1 MKFYVMNDNTHSHQK
16 YGYKMFV
23 LDKEKNR
30 INKIKCCTF
39 SDLKFREREHLQEWL
54 ENTPTVFGEDDE
66 LLFIQK
72 EFDGFDDTRERLD
85 LLAIDKQG
93 DLVIIENKLD
103 DSGRDVTWQVLKYAS
118 YCSSLSKQ
126 QIKDIYQSYLDK
138 KGVSE
143 NAESNISDF
152 LDAED
157 FKEIQLNKIQRIILV
172 SGNYRKEVTSTVLWL
187 LQKYNIKIQCFK
199 ATPFFFGEQIF
210 LNIEQIIP
218 VHEVEEY
225 TIKMAEKA
233 QEEQSTQEEQVIR
246 HKIRI
251 EFWKLLLPKLNTRT
265 NLFANVSPSKDNWI
279 TAGSGVSGVGF
290 VFSIAKNYARTE
302 VYMSRG
308 NTEEN
313 KFVFDKLFLRKD
325 EIEKQ
330 TGTLEWERLENKKA
344 CRIKQELQNVSLYEK
359 DDWDKM
365 VDFLITSMV
374 KMEIAFKKP
383 LQTINR
389 ELKAEIK

>member
-1 MKFYVMNDNTHSHQK
+1 
-16 YGYKMFV
+16 MFV
-23 LDKEKNR
+23 IDKEKNR

-54 ENTPTVFGEDDE
+54 ENTPTAFGEDDE

-93 DLVIIENKLD
+93 DLVVIENKLD

-118 YCSSLSKQ
+118 YCSNLSKQ

-138 KGVSE
+138 KGVPE

-157 FKEIQLNKIQRIILV
+157 FKEIQLNKTQRIILV

-187 LQKYNIKIQCFK
+187 LQKYNLKIQCFK
-199 ATPFFFGEQIF
+199 ATPYSFGEQIF

-233 QEEQSTQEEQVIR
+233 QEEQSTQEEQVMR
-246 HKIRI
+246 YKLRI
-251 EFWKLLLPKLNTRT
+251 EFWKLLLPKVNAKTT
-265 NLFANVSPSKDNWI
+265 LFANVSPSKDNWI
-279 TAGSGVSGVGF
+279 SAGSGVGGVGF
-290 VFSIAKNYARTE
+290 VFSIARNYARTE

-313 KFVFDKLFLRKD
+313 KFVFDKLLQQRV

-330 TGTLEWERLENKKA
+330 TGSLEWDRLENKKS
-344 CRIKQELQNVSLYEK
+344 CRIKHELRNVSLYEK
-359 DDWDKM
+359 EDWDKM
-365 VDFLITSMV
+365 IDFLVTSMV
-374 KMEIAFKKP
+374 KMEMAFKKP
-383 LQTINR
+383 LQVINK
-389 ELKAEIK
+389 ELKSESKE

>member
-1 MKFYVMNDNTHSHQK
+1 
-16 YGYKMFV
+16 MFV
-23 LDKEKNR
+23 LDKDKNR
-30 INKIKCCTF
+30 IKKIKSCTF
-39 SDLKFREREHLQEWL
+39 SELKFREREHLQEWL
-54 ENTPTVFGEDDE
+54 ENTPEAFGEE

-103 DSGRDVTWQVLKYAS
+103 DTGKDVTWQVLKYAS

-126 QIKDIYQSYLDK
+126 QIREIYQSYLDR
-138 KGVSE
+138 KGGNES
-143 NAESNISDF
+143 AESSISDF

-157 FKEIQLNKIQRIILV
+157 FREIQLNKAQRIILV

-187 LQKYNIKIQCFK
+187 LQKYNLKIQCFK
-199 ATPFFFGEQIF
+199 ATPFSFGDQIL

-233 QEEQSTQEEQVIR
+233 QEEQSTQEKLTAMQ
-246 HKIRI
+246 KIRT
-251 EFWKLLLPKLNTRT
+251 EFWKELLPKFNSKT
-265 NLFANVSPSKDNWI
+265 NLFANVNPNKENWI
-279 TAGSGVSGVGF
+279 GAGSSVSGVGLNF
-290 VFSIAKNYARTE
+290 VISKNYARAE
-302 VYMSRG
+302 VYISRG
-308 NTEEN
+308 STEEN
-313 KFVFDKLFLRKD
+313 KFIFDQLYLQKD

-330 TGTLEWERLENKKA
+330 TGALEWERLDDKKA
-344 CRIKQELQNVSLYEK
+344 SRIKQELKNVSLYEK
-359 DDWDKM
+359 DDWNKM
-365 VDFLITSMV
+365 MDFMMESML

-383 LQTINR
+383 LQKINS
-389 ELKAEIK
+389 ELKSQFKE

>member
-1 MKFYVMNDNTHSHQK
+1 M
-16 YGYKMFV
+16 
-23 LDKEKNR
+23 
-30 INKIKCCTF
+30 
-39 SDLKFREREHLQEWL
+39 KFREREHLQEWL
-54 ENTPTVFGEDDE
+54 ENSPTAFGDDDE

-157 FKEIQLNKIQRIILV
+157 FKEIQLNKTQRIILV

-187 LQKYNIKIQCFK
+187 LQKYNLKIQCFK
-199 ATPFFFGEQIF
+199 ATPYSFGEQIF

-225 TIKMAEKA
+225 TIRMAEKA

-246 HKIRI
+246 YKLRI
-251 EFWKLLLPKLNTRT
+251 EFWKLLLPKVNAKIT
-265 NLFANVSPSKDNWI
+265 LFANVSPSKDNWI
-279 TAGSGVSGVGF
+279 SAGSGVRGVGF
-290 VFSIAKNYARTE
+290 VFSIARNYARTE
-302 VYMSRG
+302 VYMSRS

-313 KFVFDKLFLRKD
+313 KFVFDKLLQQKD

-330 TGTLEWERLENKKA
+330 TGTLEWDRLENKIA
-344 CRIKQELQNVSLYEK
+344 CRIKHELRNVSLYEK
-359 DDWDKM
+359 EDWDKM
-365 VDFLITSMV
+365 IDFLVTSMV
-374 KMEIAFKKP
+374 KMEMAFKKP
-383 LQTINR
+383 LQVISK
-389 ELKAEIK
+389 ELKSEFKE

>member
-1 MKFYVMNDNTHSHQK
+1 
-16 YGYKMFV
+16 MFV
-23 LDKEKNR
+23 IDKEKNR

-54 ENTPTVFGEDDE
+54 ENTPTAFGEDDE

-93 DLVIIENKLD
+93 DLVVIENKLD

-138 KGVSE
+138 KGVPE

-157 FKEIQLNKIQRIILV
+157 FKEIQLNKTQRIILV

-187 LQKYNIKIQCFK
+187 LQKYNLKIQCFK
-199 ATPFFFGEQIF
+199 ATPYSFGEQIF

-233 QEEQSTQEEQVIR
+233 QEEQSTQEEQVMR
-246 HKIRI
+246 YKLRI
-251 EFWKLLLPKLNTRT
+251 EFWKLLLPKVNAKTT
-265 NLFANVSPSKDNWI
+265 LFANVSPSKDNWI
-279 TAGSGVSGVGF
+279 SAGSGVRGVGF
-290 VFSIAKNYARTE
+290 VFSIARNYARTE
-302 VYMSRG
+302 VYMSRS

-313 KFVFDKLFLRKD
+313 KFVFDKLLKQKD
-325 EIEKQ
+325 EIEKH
-330 TGTLEWERLENKKA
+330 TGALEWDRLENKIA
-344 CRIKQELQNVSLYEK
+344 CRIKHELRNVSLYEK
-359 DDWDKM
+359 EDWDKM
-365 VDFLITSMV
+365 IDFLVTSMI
-374 KMEIAFKKP
+374 KMEMAFKNP
-383 LQTINR
+383 LQVINK
-389 ELKAEIK
+389 ELKSESKE

>member
-1 MKFYVMNDNTHSHQK
+1 MSLIKK
-16 YGYKMFV
+16 
-23 LDKEKNR
+23 R
-30 INKIKCCTF
+30 INIIKCCTF

-54 ENTPTVFGEDDE
+54 ENTPTAFGEDDE

-72 EFDGFDDTRERLD
+72 EFDRFDDTRERLD

-126 QIKDIYQSYLDK
+126 QIKEIYQSYLDK
-138 KGVSE
+138 KGISE

-157 FKEIQLNKIQRIILV
+157 FEEIQLNKTQRIILV

-187 LQKYNIKIQCFK
+187 LQKYNLKIQCFK
-199 ATPFFFGEQIF
+199 ATPFSFCEQVF

-225 TIKMAEKA
+225 IIKMAEKA
-233 QEEQSTQEEQVIR
+233 QEEQSTQEEQVSRYRIR
-246 HKIRI
+246 N
-251 EFWKLLLPKLNTRT
+251 EFWRFLLPKLNSKTT
-265 NLFANVSPSKDNWI
+265 LFANVSPSKEYWI
-279 TAGSGVSGVGF
+279 IAGSGVSGVGF
-290 VFSIAKNYARTE
+290 VFYIGKNYARTE

-313 KFVFDKLFLRKD
+313 KFIFDKLLLQKD

-330 TGTLEWERLENKKA
+330 TGVLEWERLDNKKA
-344 CRIKQELQNVSLYEK
+344 CRIKQELRNVSLYEK
-359 DDWDKM
+359 DDWVKM
-365 VDFLITSMV
+365 SDFLISSML
-374 KMEIAFKKP
+374 KIETAFKKS
-383 LQTINR
+383 LQAINR
-389 ELKAEIK
+389 ELKIEFKE

>member
-1 MKFYVMNDNTHSHQK
+1 M
-16 YGYKMFV
+16 
-23 LDKEKNR
+23 
-30 INKIKCCTF
+30 
-39 SDLKFREREHLQEWL
+39 KFREREHLQEWL
-54 ENTPTVFGEDDE
+54 ENSPTAFGDDDE

-118 YCSSLSKQ
+118 YCSNLSKQ

-157 FKEIQLNKIQRIILV
+157 FKEIQLNKTQRIILV

-187 LQKYNIKIQCFK
+187 LQKYNLKIQCFK
-199 ATPFFFGEQIF
+199 ATPYSFGEQIF

-225 TIKMAEKA
+225 TIRMAEKA

-246 HKIRI
+246 YKLRI
-251 EFWKLLLPKLNTRT
+251 EFWKLLLPKVNAKIT
-265 NLFANVSPSKDNWI
+265 LFANVSPSKDNWI
-279 TAGSGVSGVGF
+279 SAGSGVRGVGF
-290 VFSIAKNYARTE
+290 VFSIARNYARTE
-302 VYMSRG
+302 VYMSRS

-313 KFVFDKLFLRKD
+313 KFVFDKLLQQKD

-330 TGTLEWERLENKKA
+330 ICSKK
-344 CRIKQELQNVSLYEK
+344 IILL
-359 DDWDKM
+359 
-365 VDFLITSMV
+365 
-374 KMEIAFKKP
+374 
-383 LQTINR
+383 
-389 ELKAEIK
+389 

>member
-1 MKFYVMNDNTHSHQK
+1 M
-16 YGYKMFV
+16 
-23 LDKEKNR
+23 
-30 INKIKCCTF
+30 NKIKCCTF

-54 ENTPTVFGEDDE
+54 ENTPTAFGEDDE

-157 FKEIQLNKIQRIILV
+157 FKEIQLNKTQRIILV

-199 ATPFFFGEQIF
+199 ATPFSFGEQIF

-251 EFWKLLLPKLNTRT
+251 EFWKLLLPKLNTKT

-313 KFVFDKLFLRKD
+313 KFVFDKLFLQKD

-344 CRIKQELQNVSLYEK
+344 CRIKQELRNVSLYEK

-365 VDFLITSMV
+365 VDFLIMSMV
-374 KMEIAFKKP
+374 KMETAFKKP

-389 ELKAEIK
+389 ELKAEVKE